1 MVLTDS
7 VAGTVEATA
16 RAEEAAAVLKA
27 EVQQQLC
34 SRRRWSS
41 SGLNVMKNSQLLYLA
56 EN

>member
-1 MVLTDS
+1 VVLTDS

-16 RAEEAAAVLKA
+16 RAEEAAAVLKP

>member
-1 MVLTDS
+1 VVLTDS

-34 SRRRWSS
+34 SR
-41 SGLNVMKNSQLLYLA
+41 KNSQLLYLA